1 MVEAY
6 ELFPFIP
13 LIVFSFLCVGCC
25 GCCCVCG
32 ILLTAVY
39 AISKLKKKYTSRQ
52 RHHSPS
58 TSTQQPI
65 QNSNTP
71 ARPSSGDS
79 SQLSTHHQSNQPT
92 FPQPTFPQ
100 PTFPQPTFPQPVYSE
115 PEKVSEAKLPQATL
129 HQGDAP
135 PGYEEAITMKTLE
148 IKSSD

>member
-6 ELFPFIP
+6 ELFPFMP
-13 LIVFSFLCVGCC
+13 LIVFGALCVGCC

-32 ILLTAVY
+32 ILWTTVY
-39 AISKLKKKYTSRQ
+39 AIGKLTKKYTSRQ
-52 RHHSPS
+52 SHHSPS

-71 ARPSSGDS
+71 TRPSSGDS
-79 SQLSTHHQSNQPT
+79 LQLSAHQQSNQPT
-92 FPQPTFPQ
+92 FPQPTLVL
-100 PTFPQPTFPQPVYSE
+100 PQPTFPQPVYSE

-135 PGYEEAITMKTLE
+135 PGYKEAVTMKTLK